1 MFLKEKSDKIKL
13 VRNMK
18 KKSLILNILI
28 TLLTIFAS
36 IIMFTGIKI
45 THGAEPLLE
54 TSKIGMFKFFTVD
67 SNIFMGLISLL
78 FAIKEIKNEEIT
90 KNMYRLKL
98 MSTTAVTLTFIIVFT
113 YLGPISK
120 DGIKSML
127 QNSNLFFHL
136 IIPVLSI
143 INLTLFEKTDKLK
156 RKDTLYGI
164 IPTVI
169 YALFYLTNILIHVEN
184 GKVSP
189 IYDWYWFV
197 QGGLK
202 TAIIVAPTIILI
214 TYIISLIL
222 WKINR
227 KEKA

>member
-1 MFLKEKSDKIKL
+1 
-13 VRNMK
+13 MK
-18 KKSLILNILI
+18 KKASLSINII
-28 TLLTIFAS
+28 IVILTIFAS

-54 TSKIGMFKFFTVD
+54 TSKIGMFKFYTVD

-78 FAIKEIKNEEIT
+78 FVIKEILNKEIT

-98 MSTTAVTLTFIIVFT
+98 MATTSVTLTFLVVFA

-136 IIPVLSI
+136 IIPALSI

-156 RKDTLYGI
+156 LKDTIYGI
-164 IPTVI
+164 IPTII
-169 YALFYLTNILIHVEN
+169 YAILYTINILLHSEN

-197 QGGLK
+197 QNGIK
-202 TAIIVAPTIILI
+202 TAVIVAPLIILI
-214 TYIISLIL
+214 TYIISLSL
-222 WKINR
+222 WKLNKR
-227 KEKA
+227 R

>member
-13 VRNMK
+13 VRKMK

-54 TSKIGMFKFFTVD
+54 ISKIEMFKFFTVD
-67 SNIFMGLISLL
+67 SNIFIGIISLL

-98 MSTTAVTLTFIIVFT
+98 MSTTAVTLTFIVVFI

>member
-1 MFLKEKSDKIKL
+1 
-13 VRNMK
+13 MK
-18 KKSLILNILI
+18 KKISLILNILI

-67 SNIFMGLISLL
+67 SNLLMGFASLIFVILQITN
-78 FAIKEIKNEEIT
+78 KEIT

-98 MSTTAVTLTFIIVFT
+98 MAATSVGLTFLTVFT
-113 YLGPISK
+113 YLGPISPQ
-120 DGIKSML
+120 GIKSML

-143 INLTLFEKTDKLK
+143 INFTIFERTNKLK
-156 RKDTLYGI
+156 MKDTLYGI
-164 IPTVI
+164 IPTII
-169 YALFYLTNILIHVEN
+169 YAVLYITNLLLHLEN

-197 QGGLK
+197 QNGIK
-202 TAIIVAPTIILI
+202 NAIIVAPTIMFIS
-214 TYIISLIL
+214 YIISLVL
-222 WKINR
+222 WKLNKR
-227 KEKA
+227 R

>member
-1 MFLKEKSDKIKL
+1 
-13 VRNMK
+13 MK
-18 KKSLILNILI
+18 KKASLSINII
-28 TLLTIFAS
+28 IVILTIFAS

-54 TSKIGMFKFFTVD
+54 TSKIGMFKFYTVD

-78 FAIKEIKNEEIT
+78 FVIKEILNKEIT

-98 MSTTAVTLTFIIVFT
+98 MATTSVTLTFLVVFA

-136 IIPVLSI
+136 IIPALSI

-156 RKDTLYGI
+156 LKDTIYGI
-164 IPTVI
+164 LPTII
-169 YALFYLTNILIHVEN
+169 YAILYTINILLHSEN

-197 QGGLK
+197 QNGIK
-202 TAIIVAPTIILI
+202 TAVIVAPLIILI
-214 TYIISLIL
+214 TYIISLSL
-222 WKINR
+222 WKLNKR
-227 KEKA
+227 R

>member
-1 MFLKEKSDKIKL
+1 
-13 VRNMK
+13 MK

-54 TSKIGMFKFFTVD
+54 ISKIEMFKFFTVD
-67 SNIFMGLISLL
+67 SNIFIGIISLL

-98 MSTTAVTLTFIIVFT
+98 MSTTAVTLTFIVVFI

-227 KEKA
+227 KEKAWYQNF

>member
-1 MFLKEKSDKIKL
+1 
-13 VRNMK
+13 MK
-18 KKSLILNILI
+18 RKSLILNILI

-54 TSKIGMFKFFTVD
+54 ISKIEMFKFFTVD
-67 SNIFMGLISLL
+67 SNIFIGIISLL

-98 MSTTAVTLTFIIVFT
+98 MSTTAVTLTFIVVFI